1 VPGDHAQRAAR
12 LGGAGFENA
21 RQPVEE
27 GPQPPVPVAR
37 GRELHVLGRRP
48 QRLLEDVGLG
58 RWQHRERRP
67 AALEPVHEEPA
78 GLRSQIG
85 LVPVEERPVHEWRPR
100 AATNRRVPAHPRK
113 PATIPS
119 AGAAEWSALG
129 IVAPM
134 APPTLRPLRV
144 GELLDAAIT
153 VYRSN
158 AGALIRTVVPF
169 IVPLAVLGALVDVSA
184 APDDRDGTSFFD
196 SQNQPDLTDREWT
209 IFLTGTGISL
219 LLALIAGVLATAACF
234 KAVSDAYLGGTPDWR
249 SSVRFALARIGPL
262 LWLSLLGA
270 VLNFLGLLAL
280 LIPGIY
286 LYVAWSVATPALL
299 AEDVRGRKA
308 LGRSW
313 RLVRGR
319 WWPTLGAV
327 VVAFLLV
334 LLVQVAIGAIL
345 GGALAATGA
354 DDNVTLAL
362 VNAVAGI
369 IGGVVA
375 TPFQAA
381 VFTLLYIDLRV
392 RKEGLDVELLT
403 RAIAGEAGPGQGPT
417 LIPPPP

>member
-1 VPGDHAQRAAR
+1 
-12 LGGAGFENA
+12 
-21 RQPVEE
+21 
-27 GPQPPVPVAR
+27 
-37 GRELHVLGRRP
+37 
-48 QRLLEDVGLG
+48 
-58 RWQHRERRP
+58 
-67 AALEPVHEEPA
+67 
-78 GLRSQIG
+78 
-85 LVPVEERPVHEWRPR
+85 
-100 AATNRRVPAHPRK
+100 
-113 PATIPS
+113 
-119 AGAAEWSALG
+119 
-129 IVAPM
+129 M

-158 AGALIRTVVPF
+158 AGVLIRTVLPF

-184 APDDRDGTSFFD
+184 APDVEGGGSFFD
-196 SQNQPDLTDREWT
+196 SGNQPDLTDRELT
-209 IFLTGTGISL
+209 IFFTGNGISL

-234 KAVSDAYLGGTPDWR
+234 KAVSDAYLGGRPDWR

-270 VLNFLGLLAL
+270 VLNLLGLLAL
-280 LIPGIY
+280 VIPGIY

-327 VVAFLLV
+327 IVAFLLV
-334 LLVQVAIGAIL
+334 LLAQIAIGAIL
-345 GGALAATGA
+345 GGAVAATGA
-354 DDNVTLAL
+354 DDDVTVAL
-362 VNAVAGI
+362 VSAVAGI

-381 VFTLLYIDLRV
+381 VSTLLYIDLRV
-392 RKEGLDVELLT
+392 RKEGLDVELLA
-403 RAIAGEAGPGQGPT
+403 RAIAGDAEPGQGPT